1 MSATGWYFFVLE
13 KVPMTFE
20 RREEVQVPKTKFQ
33 NFIFTLMTVI
43 LMAYSMIVYNVA
55 INSSDGLV
63 NKTFL
68 IALKEFPIECIVV
81 FVFAYFVASPIA
93 KKLAFR
99 IVNPERDNK
108 MFIILSIQT
117 FTVMIMVGLMSI
129 YGLFA
134 QHLINNNI
142 ICNYIILYFKNFM
155 MAYLLQIFFIGH

>member
-1 MSATGWYFFVLE
+1 MSATGWYFFVIE

-20 RREEVQVPKTKFQ
+20 RREKVQVSKIKFQ

-55 INSSDGLV
+55 INSSDGLI

-93 KKLAFR
+93 KK
-99 IVNPERDNK
+99 N
-108 MFIILSIQT
+108 
-117 FTVMIMVGLMSI
+117 
-129 YGLFA
+129 
-134 QHLINNNI
+134 
-142 ICNYIILYFKNFM
+142 
-155 MAYLLQIFFIGH
+155 